1 MSEQERRRNLQNQ
14 DNSGQE
20 PNSDGSNS
28 EALESLRQAEAN
40 LLQAGDAII
49 EGLLSGNSQ
58 AFLRN
63 SQQRGGQ

>member
-1 MSEQERRRNLQNQ
+1 MSEQERRSNIQNQ
-14 DNSGQE
+14 DNSGQD
-20 PNSDGSNS
+20 PNSEASNS
-28 EALESLRQAEAN
+28 EDLESRRQAGAD